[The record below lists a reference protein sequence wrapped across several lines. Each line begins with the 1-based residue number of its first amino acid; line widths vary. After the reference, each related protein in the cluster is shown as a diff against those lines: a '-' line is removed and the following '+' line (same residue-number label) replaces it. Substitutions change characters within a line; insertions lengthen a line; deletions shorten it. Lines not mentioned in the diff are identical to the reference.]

1 MTRRRAWCLAV
12 ILVSAATAASG
23 QQAVPT
29 FRATAEG
36 VAVLVVVHDKAQ
48 PVTGLTEADFEL
60 TDNGVRQA
68 VATASL
74 AAVPLDVTILLDTSG
89 SVEGPA
95 LVQFKT
101 DVQAMNDLLATG
113 DRIRLIC
120 FSDAVSDV
128 FGLQPA
134 GAKLPL
140 DAITGGGVTQLYTA
154 LASALVMTSG
164 IDRPQLVL
172 AFTDGRDSE
181 SYADAD
187 RIVSLTPFSAGSFY
201 LVLSDST
208 SSSEMRASDLK
219 STRGVIY
226 SAHGSF
232 AGGPNR
238 SALRALVQRT
248 GGTLY
253 ERPAGEALLTIFQ
266 KLLADFRTG
275 YVLTYIP
282 AGVSRDGW
290 HEVRV
295 QSKNP
300 AYTIR
305 ARDGYD
311 GGR

>member
-1 MTRRRAWCLAV
+1 VTPRRAGCLAV
-12 ILVSAATAASG
+12 VLVSAVTAASG
-23 QQAVPT
+23 QQAAPS

-68 VATASL
+68 VAAASL
-74 AAVPLDVTILLDTSG
+74 AAVPLDVTIVLDTSG

-95 LVQFKT
+95 LAQFKT
-101 DVQAMNDLLATG
+101 DVQAMNDLLAKG

-120 FSDAVSDV
+120 FADAVSDV
-128 FGLQPA
+128 FGLQA
-134 GAKLPL
+134 ASTKLPV

-187 RIVSLTPFSAGSFY
+187 RVLSLTPFSAGSIY

-208 SSSEMRASDLK
+208 SSSEMRESDLK
-219 STRGVIY
+219 SARGVIY
-226 SAHGSF
+226 SAHGAF

-238 SALRALVQRT
+238 SALRALVERT

-275 YVLTYIP
+275 YLLTYIP
-282 AGVSRDGW
+282 TGVSRGGR
-290 HEVRV
+290 HEIRV
-295 QSKNP
+295 QSQNP

>member
-1 MTRRRAWCLAV
+1 
-12 ILVSAATAASG
+12 AA
-23 QQAVPT
+23 PT
-29 FRATAEG
+29 FRARAEA
-36 VAVLVVVHDKAQ
+36 VAVQVVVHDKAQ

-74 AAVPLDVTILLDTSG
+74 AAVPIDVTIVLDTSG
-89 SVEGPA
+89 SVEGLA
-95 LVQFKT
+95 LAQFKT
-101 DVQAMNDLLATG
+101 DVQAMNDRLATS

-120 FSDAVSDV
+120 FADAVSDV

-134 GAKLPL
+134 GTKLPL
-140 DAITGGGVTQLYTA
+140 DAITGGGMTQLYTA
-154 LASALVMTSG
+154 LAAALVMTSG

-187 RIVSLTPFSAGSFY
+187 RILSLAPFSAGSVY
-201 LVLSDST
+201 LVLSEST
-208 SSSEMRASDLK
+208 SSSEMRASEL
-219 STRGVIY
+219 SSIRGVIY
-226 SAHGSF
+226 SAHGAF

-238 SALRALVQRT
+238 SALRALAQRT

-253 ERPAGEALLTIFQ
+253 ERPAGEALPTIFQ

-282 AGVSRDGW
+282 TGVPRGGW
-290 HEVRV
+290 HEIRV

-300 AYTIR
+300 VYTIR

>member
-1 MTRRRAWCLAV
+1 VRPRRAGCLAV
-12 ILVSAATAASG
+12 VLVSAATATSG
-23 QQAVPT
+23 QQAAPT
-29 FRATAEG
+29 FRATAEA
-36 VAVLVVVHDKAQ
+36 VAVQVVVHDKSQ
-48 PVTGLTEADFEL
+48 PVTGLTEGDFEV
-60 TDNGVRQA
+60 TDNGIRQA

-74 AAVPLDVTILLDTSG
+74 AAVPIDVTIVLDTSG
-89 SVEGPA
+89 SVEGRA
-95 LVQFKT
+95 LAQFKT
-101 DVQAMNDLLATG
+101 DVQAMNDMLAKG
-113 DRIRLIC
+113 DQVRLIC
-120 FSDAVSDV
+120 FADVVSDV

-134 GAKLPL
+134 GTKLPMG
-140 DAITGGGVTQLYTA
+140 AITGGGVTQLYTA
-154 LASALVMTSG
+154 LAAALVMTSG

-181 SYADAD
+181 SYTNAD
-187 RIVSLTPFSAGSFY
+187 RIVSLTPFSAGSIY

-208 SSSEMRASDLK
+208 SSSEMRESDLQ
-219 STRGVIY
+219 SARGVIY
-226 SAHGSF
+226 SAHGAF

-253 ERPAGEALLTIFQ
+253 ERPAGEALPTIFH

-282 AGVSRDGW
+282 TGVSRGGW
-290 HEVRV
+290 HEIHV

>member
-1 MTRRRAWCLAV
+1 MTPRRAWCLAV
-12 ILVSAATAASG
+12 VLVSAATAASG
-23 QQAVPT
+23 QQAVPI
-29 FRATAEG
+29 FRARAEA
-36 VAVLVVVHDKAQ
+36 VAVQVVVHDKAK
-48 PVTGLTEADFEL
+48 PVTGLTETDFEL
-60 TDNGVRQA
+60 SDNGVRQA

-74 AAVPLDVTILLDTSG
+74 AAVPIDVTIVLDTSG

-95 LVQFKT
+95 LTQFKT

-120 FSDAVSDV
+120 FAHAVSDV

-134 GAKLPL
+134 GTKLPV

-154 LASALVMTSG
+154 LAAALVMTSG

-181 SYADAD
+181 SYTDAD
-187 RIVSLTPFSAGSFY
+187 RIVSLTPFSAGSIY

-208 SSSEMRASDLK
+208 SSSEVRESELH
-219 STRGVIY
+219 SIL
-226 SAHGSF
+226 SAHGAF

-253 ERPAGEALLTIFQ
+253 ERPTGEALPAIFE

-282 AGVSRDGW
+282 TGVSRGGW
-290 HEVRV
+290 HEIRV
-295 QSKNP
+295 QGKNP

-311 GGR
+311 DGR